1 MRKHIL
7 LLFLFTL
14 CIVTVLPSI
23 NFAED
28 YLVGDLP
35 GEGQNVREPAV
46 AGRFYPESEAE
57 LSKKINNYLDKAV
70 IESLPGKPVAIIS
83 PHAGYQY
90 SGAVAAYGYKAIKD
104 YGYKRVIVLAPSH
117 YSRYRGAS
125 ILDVEAY
132 KTPLGLVKL
141 NQGICNNLVNN
152 PPFIGTFKNA
162 HKREHSLEVQL
173 PFLQTVLGDDFELI
187 PVLISRLNSEEVDFI
202 ADKLRPL
209 IDEDTLIVVSSD
221 FTHYGHGYDYVPFK
235 KDVEAN
241 IRKLDHGAIERILA
255 LDLDGFFRYK
265 GATGITACGFMPISV
280 MMKILPPNV
289 QGKILKYD
297 TSGNILGNFD
307 SSVSYASIV
316 FTRDIEPPDIIGD
329 SNGLNS
335 DEKLTLLEVARNTLE
350 YCVKEGKK
358 PHLNSG
364 EYTLTQ
370 TLKNKRGVFVTLNK
384 NGNLRGCIG
393 HIQPREQ
400 LFDAV
405 IDNTINSSMND
416 GRFRPVSEDELPDIE
431 IDISVLSPIKK
442 ISGAEKFITGKHG
455 IIIRLGGMRAVFLP
469 QVATEQG
476 WNREETLAHLCNKAG
491 LPSYAWKDE
500 EMEFFVFTAE
510 VFHENKNLAMK

>member
-1 MRKHIL
+1 MHKYL
-7 LLFLFTL
+7 LLLSLSIL
-14 CIVTVLPSI
+14 CIVFPSI
-23 NFAED
+23 NYAED

-46 AGRFYPESEAE
+46 AGRFYPDSKTE
-57 LSKKINNYLDKAV
+57 LTKKINSYLDKAL

-90 SGAVAAYGYKAIKD
+90 SGAVAAYGFKAIKD
-104 YGYKRVIVLAPSH
+104 YKYKRVIILAPSH

-125 ILDVEAY
+125 ILDVDAY
-132 KTPLGLVKL
+132 KTPLGLVNL
-141 NQGICNNLVNN
+141 NSGICNNLVNN

-209 IDEDTLIVVSSD
+209 IDEDTLVVVSSD

-280 MMKILPPNV
+280 MMKILPSNV
-289 QGKILKYD
+289 QGKVLNYD
-297 TSGNILGNFD
+297 TSGNILDDFNT
-307 SSVSYASIV
+307 SVSYASII

-335 DEKLTLLEVARNTLE
+335 DEKLTLLEVARKTLE
-350 YCVKEGKK
+350 SSVKEGKR
-358 PHLNSG
+358 PDLNSG
-364 EYTLTQ
+364 EYTLSQ

-416 GRFRPVSEDELPDIE
+416 ARFKPVSEDELPDIE

-455 IIIRLGGMRAVFLP
+455 IIICLGGMRAVFLP

-476 WNREETLAHLCNKAG
+476 WDREETLAQLCNKAG
-491 LPSYAWKDE
+491 LPSYAWKDD

>member
-1 MRKHIL
+1 MLKHL
-7 LLFLFTL
+7 LLIFLFIS
-14 CIVTVLPSI
+14 CIAFPSI
-23 NFAED
+23 NYAED
-28 YLVGDLP
+28 YLFEDLP

-46 AGRFYPESEAE
+46 AGRFYPDSEAE
-57 LSKKINNYLDKAV
+57 LSKKINSYLDKAL

-90 SGAVAAYGYKAIKD
+90 SGTIAAYGYKAIKD
-104 YGYKRVIVLAPSH
+104 HGYKRVILLAPSH

-125 ILDVEAY
+125 ILDVDAY

-141 NQGICNNLVNN
+141 NQGICNNLINN
-152 PPFIGTFKNA
+152 PPFFGTFKNA
-162 HKREHSLEVQL
+162 HKREHSLETQL
-173 PFLQTVLGDDFELI
+173 PFLQTVLGNDFELI
-187 PVLISRLNSEEVDFI
+187 PILISRLNNEEFDFI

-221 FTHYGHGYDYVPFK
+221 FTHYGYGYDYVPFR

-241 IRKLDHGAIERILA
+241 LRKLDYGAFERILA
-255 LDLDGFFRYK
+255 LDFDGFFRYK
-265 GATGITACGFMPISV
+265 RATGITACGFMPIALL
-280 MMKILPPNV
+280 MKLLPSNV
-289 QGKILKYD
+289 QGKILQYD
-297 TSGNILGNFD
+297 TSGSILGNFD

-316 FTRDIEPPDIIGD
+316 FTRGNEPPDIIGD
-329 SNGLNS
+329 NTDLSH
-335 DEKLTLLEVARNTLE
+335 DEKLTLLEVARDTLE
-350 YCVKEGKK
+350 CCVKGKK
-358 PHLNSG
+358 PELDSG
-364 EYTLTQ
+364 EYTLSQ
-370 TLKNKRGVFVTLNK
+370 KLKEKRGVFVTLNK
-384 NGNLRGCIG
+384 SGHLRGCIG

-400 LFDAV
+400 LFNAV

-416 GRFRPVSEDELPDIE
+416 GRFRPISEDELSDIE

-476 WNREETLAHLCNKAG
+476 WDREETLAHLCNKAG

-500 EMEFFVFTAE
+500 E
-510 VFHENKNLAMK
+510 

>member
-1 MRKHIL
+1 MRKHLIL
-7 LLFLFTL
+7 FSLFILY
-14 CIVTVLPSI
+14 TVFPSI
-23 NFAED
+23 NYAED

-46 AGRFYPESEAE
+46 AGRFYPDSEAE
-57 LSKKINNYLDKAV
+57 LSKKINNYLDKAS
-70 IESLPGKPVAIIS
+70 IESLPGKPVAIIT

-90 SGAVAAYGYKAIKD
+90 SGAVAAYGFKAIKG
-104 YGYKRVIVLAPSH
+104 YKYKRVIILAPSH

-125 ILDVEAY
+125 ILDVDAY

-141 NQGICNNLVNN
+141 NHGICNNLINN

-162 HKREHSLEVQL
+162 HKREHSLETQL

-187 PVLISRLNSEEVDFI
+187 PLLISRLNNEEVDFI

-209 IDEDTLIVVSSD
+209 IDEDTLVVVSSD

-241 IRKLDHGAIERILA
+241 IERLDHGAIERILA

-289 QGKILKYD
+289 QGKMLKYD
-297 TSGNILGNFD
+297 TSGSILGNFE

-329 SNGLNS
+329 STGLS
-335 DEKLTLLEVARNTLE
+335 HDEKLTLLEVARDTLE
-350 YCVKEGKK
+350 CCAKGKK
-358 PHLNSG
+358 PELDSG
-364 EYTLTQ
+364 EYTLSQ
-370 TLKNKRGVFVTLNK
+370 TLKEKRGVFVTLNK
-384 NGNLRGCIG
+384 NGHLRGCIG
-393 HIQPREQ
+393 HIQPEEQ

-405 IDNTINSSMND
+405 IDNTINSSTND
-416 GRFRPVSEDELPDIE
+416 GRFKPVSEDELSDIE

-476 WNREETLAHLCNKAG
+476 WDREETLAHLCNKAG
-491 LPSYAWKDE
+491 LPSNAWKDE

-510 VFHENKNLAMK
+510 VFHEDKSLAMK

>member
-1 MRKHIL
+1 MHKYL
-7 LLFLFTL
+7 LLLSLSIL
-14 CIVTVLPSI
+14 CIVFPSI
-23 NFAED
+23 NYAED

-46 AGRFYPESEAE
+46 AGRFYPDSKTE
-57 LSKKINNYLDKAV
+57 LTKKINSYLDKAL

-90 SGAVAAYGYKAIKD
+90 SGAVAAYGFKAIKD
-104 YGYKRVIVLAPSH
+104 YKYKRVIILAPSH

-125 ILDVEAY
+125 ILDVDAY
-132 KTPLGLVKL
+132 KTPLGLVNL
-141 NQGICNNLVNN
+141 NNGICNNLVNN

-241 IRKLDHGAIERILA
+241 IRQLDHGAIERILA
-255 LDLDGFFRYK
+255 LDLEGFFRYK

-297 TSGNILGNFD
+297 TSGSILGNFD

-329 SNGLNS
+329 NTGLS
-335 DEKLTLLEVARNTLE
+335 HDEKLTLLEIARNTLE

-358 PHLNSG
+358 PD
-364 EYTLTQ
+364 
-370 TLKNKRGVFVTLNK
+370 LKDRK
-384 NGNLRGCIG
+384 
-393 HIQPREQ
+393 
-400 LFDAV
+400 
-405 IDNTINSSMND
+405 
-416 GRFRPVSEDELPDIE
+416 
-431 IDISVLSPIKK
+431 SV
-442 ISGAEKFITGKHG
+442 
-455 IIIRLGGMRAVFLP
+455 V
-469 QVATEQG
+469 
-476 WNREETLAHLCNKAG
+476 
-491 LPSYAWKDE
+491 
-500 EMEFFVFTAE
+500 
-510 VFHENKNLAMK
+510 

>member
-1 MRKHIL
+1 
-7 LLFLFTL
+7 
-14 CIVTVLPSI
+14 
-23 NFAED
+23 
-28 YLVGDLP
+28 
-35 GEGQNVREPAV
+35 
-46 AGRFYPESEAE
+46 
-57 LSKKINNYLDKAV
+57 
-70 IESLPGKPVAIIS
+70 
-83 PHAGYQY
+83 
-90 SGAVAAYGYKAIKD
+90 
-104 YGYKRVIVLAPSH
+104 
-117 YSRYRGAS
+117 
-125 ILDVEAY
+125 
-132 KTPLGLVKL
+132 
-141 NQGICNNLVNN
+141 
-152 PPFIGTFKNA
+152 
-162 HKREHSLEVQL
+162 
-173 PFLQTVLGDDFELI
+173 
-187 PVLISRLNSEEVDFI
+187 
-202 ADKLRPL
+202 
-209 IDEDTLIVVSSD
+209 
-221 FTHYGHGYDYVPFK
+221 
-235 KDVEAN
+235 
-241 IRKLDHGAIERILA
+241 
-255 LDLDGFFRYK
+255 
-265 GATGITACGFMPISV
+265 MPISV

-297 TSGNILGNFD
+297 TSGNILDDFNT
-307 SSVSYASIV
+307 SVSYASII

-335 DEKLTLLEVARNTLE
+335 DEKLTLLEIARNTLE

-358 PHLNSG
+358 PDLNSE
-364 EYTLTQ
+364 EYALTQ

-476 WNREETLAHLCNKAG
+476 WDREETLAQLCNKAG
-491 LPSYAWKDE
+491 LPSYAWKDD

>member
-1 MRKHIL
+1 MHKYL
-7 LLFLFTL
+7 LLLSLSIL
-14 CIVTVLPSI
+14 CTVFPSI
-23 NFAED
+23 NYAED

-46 AGRFYPESEAE
+46 AGRFYPDSKTE
-57 LSKKINNYLDKAV
+57 LTKKINSYLDKAL

-90 SGAVAAYGYKAIKD
+90 SGAVAAYGFKAIKD
-104 YGYKRVIVLAPSH
+104 YKYKRVIILAPSH

-125 ILDVEAY
+125 ILDVDAY
-132 KTPLGLVKL
+132 KTPLGLVNL
-141 NQGICNNLVNN
+141 NSGICNNLVNN

-280 MMKILPPNV
+280 MMKILPSNV
-289 QGKILKYD
+289 QGKVLNYD
-297 TSGNILGNFD
+297 TSGNILDDFNT
-307 SSVSYASIV
+307 SVSYASIV

-335 DEKLTLLEVARNTLE
+335 DEKLTLLEVARKTLE
-350 YCVKEGKK
+350 SSVKEGKR
-358 PHLNSG
+358 PDLNSG
-364 EYTLTQ
+364 EYTLSQ

-416 GRFRPVSEDELPDIE
+416 GRFNPVSEDELPDIE

-455 IIIRLGGMRAVFLP
+455 IIICLGGMRAVFLP

-476 WNREETLAHLCNKAG
+476 WDREETLAQLCNKAG

>member
-1 MRKHIL
+1 MHKYL
-7 LLFLFTL
+7 LLLSLSIL
-14 CIVTVLPSI
+14 CIVFPSI
-23 NFAED
+23 NYAED

-46 AGRFYPESEAE
+46 AGRFYPDAKAE
-57 LSKKINNYLDKAV
+57 LSKKINNYLDKAL

-90 SGAVAAYGYKAIKD
+90 SGAVAAYGFKAIKD
-104 YGYKRVIVLAPSH
+104 YKYKRVIILAPSH

-125 ILDVEAY
+125 ILDVDAY
-132 KTPLGLVKL
+132 KTPLGLVNL
-141 NQGICNNLVNN
+141 NSGICNNLVNN

-209 IDEDTLIVVSSD
+209 IDENTLIVVSSD

-280 MMKILPPNV
+280 MMKILPSNV
-289 QGKILKYD
+289 QGKVLNYD
-297 TSGNILGNFD
+297 TSGNILDDFNT
-307 SSVSYASIV
+307 SVSYASIV

-335 DEKLTLLEVARNTLE
+335 DEKLTLLEVARKTLE
-350 YCVKEGKK
+350 SSVKEGKR
-358 PHLNSG
+358 PDLNSG
-364 EYTLTQ
+364 EYTLSQ

>member
-1 MRKHIL
+1 MHKHLTIL
-7 LLFLFTL
+7 SLFIF
-14 CIVTVLPSI
+14 CIVFPSI
-23 NFAED
+23 NYAED
-28 YLVGDLP
+28 YLFGDLP

-46 AGRFYPESEAE
+46 AGRFYPDSEAE
-57 LSKKINNYLDKAV
+57 LSKKINNYLDKAL

-104 YGYKRVIVLAPSH
+104 YKYKKVIVLAPSH

-125 ILDVEAY
+125 ILDVDAY

-141 NQGICNNLVNN
+141 NQGICSNLVNN

-162 HKREHSLEVQL
+162 HKREHSLETQL

-187 PVLISRLNSEEVDFI
+187 PLLISRLNNEEVDFI

-209 IDEDTLIVVSSD
+209 IDEDTLVVVSSD

-235 KDVEAN
+235 KDVEA
-241 IRKLDHGAIERILA
+241 RLKRLDHGAFERILA

-280 MMKILPPNV
+280 MMKILPSNV
-289 QGKILKYD
+289 QGKVLKYD
-297 TSGNILGNFD
+297 TSGSILGNFE

-316 FTRDIEPPDIIGD
+316 FTRDNEPPDIIGD
-329 SNGLNS
+329 STGLS
-335 DEKLTLLEVARNTLE
+335 HDEKLTLLEVARDTLE
-350 YCVKEGKK
+350 CCAKGKK
-358 PHLNSG
+358 PELDSE
-364 EYTLTQ
+364 EYTLSQ
-370 TLKNKRGVFVTLNK
+370 TLKEKRGVFVTLNK
-384 NGNLRGCIG
+384 NGHLRGCIG
-393 HIQPREQ
+393 HILPSEQ
-400 LFDAV
+400 LFNAV

-416 GRFRPVSEDELPDIE
+416 GRFKPVSEDELSDIE

-442 ISGAEKFITGKHG
+442 ISGAEKFIIGKHG
-455 IIIRLGGMRAVFLP
+455 ILIHLEGMRAVFLP

-476 WNREETLAHLCNKAG
+476 WDREETLAHLCNKAG

-510 VFHENKNLAMK
+510 VFHEDKSLAMK

>member
-1 MRKHIL
+1 MRKHLIL
-7 LLFLFTL
+7 FSLFIL
-14 CIVTVLPSI
+14 CIAFPSI
-23 NFAED
+23 NHAED
-28 YLVGDLP
+28 YMFGDLP

-46 AGRFYPESEAE
+46 AGRFYPDSKAE
-57 LSKKINNYLDKAV
+57 LTKKINNYLDKALL
-70 IESLPGKPVAIIS
+70 ESLPGKPVAIIS

-104 YGYKRVIVLAPSH
+104 NGYKRVIVLAPCH

-132 KTPLGLVKL
+132 KTPLGLVNL
-141 NQGICNNLVNN
+141 NQGICNNLINN

-162 HKREHSLEVQL
+162 HKREHSLETQL

-187 PVLISRLNSEEVDFI
+187 PLLISRLNSDELDFI

-221 FTHYGHGYDYVPFK
+221 FTHYGYGYDYVPFK
-235 KDVEAN
+235 KDVEAKLE
-241 IRKLDHGAIERILA
+241 RLDHGAIERILA
-255 LDLDGFFRYK
+255 LDFDGFFQYK
-265 GATGITACGFMPISV
+265 RATGITACGFMPIAL
-280 MMKILPPNV
+280 MMKIMPPNV
-289 QGKILKYD
+289 QGKMLKYD
-297 TSGNILGNFD
+297 TSGSILGNFD

-416 GRFRPVSEDELPDIE
+416 RRFKPVSEDELSDIE
-431 IDISVLSPIKK
+431 IDISVLSPIRK

-455 IIIRLGGMRAVFLP
+455 IIIRLGGTRAVFLP

-510 VFHENKNLAMK
+510 VFHEGKSLAMK

>member
-1 MRKHIL
+1 MHKYL
-7 LLFLFTL
+7 LLLSLSIL
-14 CIVTVLPSI
+14 CTVFPSI
-23 NFAED
+23 NYAED

-46 AGRFYPESEAE
+46 AGRFYPDSKTE
-57 LSKKINNYLDKAV
+57 LTKKINSYLDKAL

-90 SGAVAAYGYKAIKD
+90 SGAVAAYGFKAIKD
-104 YGYKRVIVLAPSH
+104 YKYKRVIILAPSH

-125 ILDVEAY
+125 ILDVDAY
-132 KTPLGLVKL
+132 KTPLGLVNL
-141 NQGICNNLVNN
+141 NSGICNNLVNN

-280 MMKILPPNV
+280 MMKILPSNV
-289 QGKILKYD
+289 QGKVLNYD
-297 TSGNILGNFD
+297 TSGNILDDFNT
-307 SSVSYASIV
+307 SVSYASIV

-335 DEKLTLLEVARNTLE
+335 DEKLTLLEVARKTLE
-350 YCVKEGKK
+350 SSVKEGKR
-358 PHLNSG
+358 PDLNSG
-364 EYTLTQ
+364 EYTLSQ

-416 GRFRPVSEDELPDIE
+416 GRFNPVSEDELPDIE

-476 WNREETLAHLCNKAG
+476 WDREETLAQLCNKAG
-491 LPSYAWKDE
+491 LPAYAWKDE

>member
-1 MRKHIL
+1 MQKYL
-7 LLFLFTL
+7 LLLSLFIL
-14 CIVTVLPSI
+14 CIVFPSI
-23 NFAED
+23 NYAED

-35 GEGQNVREPAV
+35 GEGQNIREPVV
-46 AGRFYPESEAE
+46 AGRFYPDSETE
-57 LSKKINNYLDKAV
+57 LLKKINNYLDKAL

-104 YGYKRVIVLAPSH
+104 HGYKRVIVLAPSH

-141 NQGICNNLVNN
+141 NQGICNNLINN
-152 PPFIGTFKNA
+152 PPFFGTFKNA
-162 HKREHSLEVQL
+162 HKREHSLETQL
-173 PFLQTVLGDDFELI
+173 PFLQVVLGDDFELI
-187 PVLISRLNSEEVDFI
+187 PVLISRLNNEEFDFI

-221 FTHYGHGYDYVPFK
+221 FTHYGYGYDYVPFK

-241 IRKLDHGAIERILA
+241 LRKLDYGAFERILA
-255 LDLDGFFRYK
+255 LDFDGFFRYK
-265 GATGITACGFMPISV
+265 RATGITACGFMPV
-280 MMKILPPNV
+280 ALMMKLLPDNA
-289 QGKILKYD
+289 QGKILQYD

-316 FTRDIEPPDIIGD
+316 FTRGIEPPDIIGD
-329 SNGLNS
+329 STGLNN
-335 DEKLTLLEVARNTLE
+335 DEKLTLLEVARDTLE
-350 YCVKEGKK
+350 CCVRKGKK
-358 PHLNSG
+358 PESNSG
-364 EYTLTQ
+364 QYTFSRK
-370 TLKNKRGVFVTLNK
+370 LKEKRGVFVTLNK

-393 HIQPREQ
+393 HIQPTEQ
-400 LFDAV
+400 LVKAV
-405 IDNTINSSMND
+405 MDNTINSSMND
-416 GRFRPVSEDELPDIE
+416 GRFRPVSEDELSDIE

-442 ISGAEKFITGKHG
+442 ISGADKFIPGKHG
-455 IIIRLGGMRAVFLP
+455 IIISLGGMRAVFLP

-476 WNREETLAHLCNKAG
+476 WDREETLAHLCNKAG
-491 LPSYAWKDE
+491 LPSYAWKDK

-510 VFHENKNLAMK
+510 VFHEDKSLAMK

>member
-1 MRKHIL
+1 MRKYL
-7 LLFLFTL
+7 LLFSLFTL
-14 CIVTVLPSI
+14 CTVLPSI
-23 NFAED
+23 NYAED
-28 YLVGDLP
+28 YMYGDLP
-35 GEGQNVREPAV
+35 SEGQNVREPAV
-46 AGRFYPESEAE
+46 AGRFYPDAETE
-57 LSKKINNYLDKAV
+57 LSKKINKYLDKAL

-90 SGAVAAYGYKAIKD
+90 SGAVAAYGYKAIKNH
-104 YGYKRVIVLAPSH
+104 GYKRVIVLAPSH

-141 NQGICNNLVNN
+141 NQGICNNLTNN
-152 PPFIGTFKNA
+152 PPFFGTFKNA
-162 HKREHSLEVQL
+162 HKREHSLETQL
-173 PFLQTVLGDDFELI
+173 PFLQTVLGNDFELI
-187 PVLISRLNSEEVDFI
+187 PVLISRLNNEEFDFI

-221 FTHYGHGYDYVPFK
+221 FTHYGYGYDYVPFR

-241 IRKLDHGAIERILA
+241 LRKLDYGAFERILA
-255 LDLDGFFRYK
+255 LDFNGFFQYK
-265 GATGITACGFMPISV
+265 RATGITTCGFMPIALL
-280 MMKILPPNV
+280 MKLLPSDA
-289 QGKILKYD
+289 QGKILQYD

-316 FTRDIEPPDIIGD
+316 FTRDNEPPDIIGD
-329 SNGLNS
+329 NTVLSH
-335 DEKLTLLEVARNTLE
+335 DEKLTLLEAARNTLE
-350 YCVKEGKK
+350 YCVKEGKR
-358 PHLNSG
+358 PDLNSG
-364 EYTLTQ
+364 EYTLSQ
-370 TLKNKRGVFVTLNK
+370 KLKEKRGVFVTLNK

-400 LFDAV
+400 LFNAV

-416 GRFRPVSEDELPDIE
+416 GRFRPVNEDELSDIE
-431 IDISVLSPIKK
+431 IDISVLSPIRK
-442 ISGAEKFITGKHG
+442 ISGAEKFIIGKHG
-455 IIIRLGGMRAVFLP
+455 IIIHLRGMRAVFLP

-476 WNREETLAHLCNKAG
+476 WDREDTLAHLCNKAG

-510 VFHENKNLAMK
+510 VFHEDKSLAMK

>member
-1 MRKHIL
+1 MHKYL
-7 LLFLFTL
+7 LLLSLSIL
-14 CIVTVLPSI
+14 CIVFPSI
-23 NFAED
+23 NYAED

-46 AGRFYPESEAE
+46 AGRFYPDSKTE
-57 LSKKINNYLDKAV
+57 LTKKINNYLDKAL

-90 SGAVAAYGYKAIKD
+90 SGAVAAYGFKAIKD
-104 YGYKRVIVLAPSH
+104 YKYKRVIILAPSH

-125 ILDVEAY
+125 ILDVDAY
-132 KTPLGLVKL
+132 KTPLGLVNL
-141 NQGICNNLVNN
+141 NSGICNNLVNN

-280 MMKILPPNV
+280 MMKILPSNV
-289 QGKILKYD
+289 QGKVLNYD
-297 TSGNILGNFD
+297 TSGNILDDFNT
-307 SSVSYASIV
+307 SVSYASIV

-416 GRFRPVSEDELPDIE
+416 GRFRPVSEDELSDIE

-455 IIIRLGGMRAVFLP
+455 IIICLGGMRAVFLP

-476 WNREETLAHLCNKAG
+476 WDREETLAQLCNKAG
-491 LPSYAWKDE
+491 LPSYAWKDD

>member
-1 MRKHIL
+1 MHKYL
-7 LLFLFTL
+7 LLLSLSIL
-14 CIVTVLPSI
+14 CTVFPSI
-23 NFAED
+23 NYAED

-46 AGRFYPESEAE
+46 AGRFYPDSKTE
-57 LSKKINNYLDKAV
+57 LTKKINSYLDKAL

-90 SGAVAAYGYKAIKD
+90 SGAVAAYGFKAIKD
-104 YGYKRVIVLAPSH
+104 YKYKRVIILAPSH

-125 ILDVEAY
+125 ILDVDAY
-132 KTPLGLVKL
+132 KTPLGLVNL
-141 NQGICNNLVNN
+141 NSGICNNLVNN

-280 MMKILPPNV
+280 MMKILPSNV
-289 QGKILKYD
+289 QGKVLNYD
-297 TSGNILGNFD
+297 TSGNILDDFNT
-307 SSVSYASIV
+307 SVSYASII

-335 DEKLTLLEVARNTLE
+335 DEKLTLLEVARKTLE
-350 YCVKEGKK
+350 SSVKEGKR
-358 PHLNSG
+358 PDLNSG
-364 EYTLTQ
+364 EYTLSQ

-416 GRFRPVSEDELPDIE
+416 GRFNPVSEDELPDIE

-455 IIIRLGGMRAVFLP
+455 IIICLGGMRAVFLP

-476 WNREETLAHLCNKAG
+476 WDREETLAQLCNKAG
-491 LPSYAWKDE
+491 LPSYAWKDD

>member
-1 MRKHIL
+1 MRKYL
-7 LLFLFTL
+7 LLLSLFTL
-14 CIVTVLPSI
+14 CTLLPSI
-23 NFAED
+23 NYAED
-28 YLVGDLP
+28 YMYGDLP

-46 AGRFYPESEAE
+46 AGRFYPDSEAE
-57 LSKKINNYLDKAV
+57 LTKKINNYLDKALL
-70 IESLPGKPVAIIS
+70 ESLPGKPVAIIS

-104 YGYKRVIVLAPSH
+104 HGYKRVIVLAPCH

-132 KTPLGLVKL
+132 KTPLGLVNL
-141 NQGICNNLVNN
+141 NQGICNNLINN

-162 HKREHSLEVQL
+162 HKREHSLETQL

-187 PVLISRLNSEEVDFI
+187 PLLISRLNNDEFDFI

-221 FTHYGHGYDYVPFK
+221 FTHYGYGYDYVPFK
-235 KDVEAN
+235 KDVEA
-241 IRKLDHGAIERILA
+241 KLERLDYGAFERILA
-255 LDLDGFFRYK
+255 LDFDGFFQYK
-265 GATGITACGFMPISV
+265 RATGITACGFMPIAL

-289 QGKILKYD
+289 QGKLLKYD
-297 TSGNILGNFD
+297 TSGSILGNFD

-316 FTRDIEPPDIIGD
+316 FTRDNEPPDVIGD
-329 SNGLNS
+329 SGGLTS
-335 DEKLTLLEVARNTLE
+335 DEKLTLLETARKTLE
-350 YCVKEGKK
+350 YCVKEGKR
-358 PHLNSG
+358 PDLNSD
-364 EYTLTQ
+364 EYALSQ
-370 TLKNKRGVFVTLNK
+370 TLKEKRGVFVTLNK

-400 LFDAV
+400 LFNAV

-416 GRFRPVSEDELPDIE
+416 GRFNPVSEDELLDIE

-442 ISGAEKFITGKHG
+442 ISGSEKFIIGKHG
-455 IIIRLGGMRAVFLP
+455 IIIHLEGMRAVFLP

-476 WNREETLAHLCNKAG
+476 WDREETLAHLCNKAG
-491 LPSYAWKDE
+491 LPSYAWKDD

-510 VFHENKNLAMK
+510 VFHEDKSLAMK

>member
-1 MRKHIL
+1 MHKYL
-7 LLFLFTL
+7 LLFSLSIL
-14 CIVTVLPSI
+14 CTVFPSI
-23 NFAED
+23 NYAED

-46 AGRFYPESEAE
+46 AGRFYPDSKTE
-57 LSKKINNYLDKAV
+57 LTKKINSYLDKAL

-90 SGAVAAYGYKAIKD
+90 SGAVAAYGFKAIKD
-104 YGYKRVIVLAPSH
+104 YKYKRVIILAPSH

-125 ILDVEAY
+125 ILDVDAY
-132 KTPLGLVKL
+132 KTPLGLVNL
-141 NQGICNNLVNN
+141 NSGICNNLVNN

-280 MMKILPPNV
+280 MMKILPSNV
-289 QGKILKYD
+289 QGKVLNYD
-297 TSGNILGNFD
+297 TSGNILDDFNT
-307 SSVSYASIV
+307 SVSYASII

-335 DEKLTLLEVARNTLE
+335 DEKLTLLEVARKTLE
-350 YCVKEGKK
+350 SSVKEGKR
-358 PHLNSG
+358 PDLNSG
-364 EYTLTQ
+364 EYTLSQ

-455 IIIRLGGMRAVFLP
+455 IIICLGGMRAVFLP

-476 WNREETLAHLCNKAG
+476 WDREETLAQLCNKAG
-491 LPSYAWKDE
+491 LPSYAWKDD

>member
-1 MRKHIL
+1 MHKYL
-7 LLFLFTL
+7 LLLSLSIL
-14 CIVTVLPSI
+14 CTVFPSI
-23 NFAED
+23 NYAED

-46 AGRFYPESEAE
+46 AGRFYPDSKTE
-57 LSKKINNYLDKAV
+57 LTKKINSYLDKAL

-90 SGAVAAYGYKAIKD
+90 SGAVAAYGFKAIKD
-104 YGYKRVIVLAPSH
+104 YKYKRVIILAPSH

-125 ILDVEAY
+125 ILDVDAY
-132 KTPLGLVKL
+132 KTPLGLVNL
-141 NQGICNNLVNN
+141 NSGICNNLVNN

-280 MMKILPPNV
+280 MMKILPSNV
-289 QGKILKYD
+289 QGKVLNYD
-297 TSGNILGNFD
+297 TSGNILDDFNT
-307 SSVSYASIV
+307 SVSYASIV

-335 DEKLTLLEVARNTLE
+335 DEKLTLLEVARKTLE
-350 YCVKEGKK
+350 SSVKEGKR
-358 PHLNSG
+358 PDLNSG
-364 EYTLTQ
+364 EYTLSQ

-416 GRFRPVSEDELPDIE
+416 ARFKPVSEDELPDIE

-455 IIIRLGGMRAVFLP
+455 IIIRLGGMKAVFLP

-476 WNREETLAHLCNKAG
+476 WDREETLAQLCNKAG
-491 LPSYAWKDE
+491 LPSYAWKDD